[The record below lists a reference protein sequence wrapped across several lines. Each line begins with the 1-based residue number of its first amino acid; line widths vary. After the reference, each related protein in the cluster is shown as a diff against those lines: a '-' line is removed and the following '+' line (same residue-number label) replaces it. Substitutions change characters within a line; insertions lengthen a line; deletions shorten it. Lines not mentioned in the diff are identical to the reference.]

1 MASTD
6 INMYSNK
13 QEGASD
19 TDLSVLPKYRF
30 HVCKDEEKFSD
41 GTGRM
46 VPTETSS
53 GYLANERLLLPEDA
67 VSLSLCFSI
76 YILSSCYTFDMFVSL
91 GMLYMFKFI

>member
-1 MASTD
+1 MGSQMASTD

-76 YILSSCYTFDMFVSL
+76 ISYLHVTLLICLFP
-91 GMLYMFKFI
+91 